1 MKKKVFEFGLFR
13 TLIIFMV
20 IIASIGLF
28 LPYETSTEHHRK
40 WLEKH
45 PENVYIKEIDMT
57 NKEALEIS
65 IVENFRIYIAATSED
80 TGTDYNNEWLH
91 GEAIINIVIT
101 VALIL
106 SIFMLLLGAIFRKYI
121 LSFIFNLIMIGS
133 SLLMNYDIGL
143 RGVLP
148 SRKYNCGISY
158 YLYIILGVILV
169 VLIIM
174 AIIEKKKVKSGKNSL
189 AANNSDLEIVE
200 NKSDE
205 SEDTLMEK
213 ENKRKL
219 YVVLGIVGIIVA
231 LVIVFAIAF
240 NLGKGY
246 NKSDKNESRISEET
260 TVEIAETTLGEE
272 AQTVDLSDKDSI
284 ITNAENS
291 INAEITSLTTEW
303 EGLKKQITSY
313 GTYVTNKE
321 KVEAFYN
328 KVVETNKKVCTMG
341 YQAALDYANAI
352 ENSNEEYKEKYDMA
366 KDINKEIYDDMFDS
380 IQDALYEDLFD
391 DLQKH
396 MYEGVLDDQDESGV
410 EYDDWYDT
418 RSNEYDEWYDSR
430 SDIYDEWY
438 DSRSDVYDFYYD
450 LSSELY
456 DEDKDGVAKEIG
468 KFKERIEKRK

>member
-1 MKKKVFEFGLFR
+1 
-13 TLIIFMV
+13 
-20 IIASIGLF
+20 
-28 LPYETSTEHHRK
+28 
-40 WLEKH
+40 
-45 PENVYIKEIDMT
+45 
-57 NKEALEIS
+57 
-65 IVENFRIYIAATSED
+65 
-80 TGTDYNNEWLH
+80 
-91 GEAIINIVIT
+91 
-101 VALIL
+101 
-106 SIFMLLLGAIFRKYI
+106 
-121 LSFIFNLIMIGS
+121 
-133 SLLMNYDIGL
+133 
-143 RGVLP
+143 
-148 SRKYNCGISY
+148 
-158 YLYIILGVILV
+158 
-169 VLIIM
+169 
-174 AIIEKKKVKSGKNSL
+174 
-189 AANNSDLEIVE
+189 
-200 NKSDE
+200 
-205 SEDTLMEK
+205 MEK

-246 NKSDKNESRISEET
+246 NKSDKNKSRITEET
-260 TVEIAETTLGEE
+260 TAEIEETTLGEE